1 MSDETLTRLRS
12 DLLSLAD
19 FAAQRLFTRLD
30 GLTDEEYLWEPAP
43 GCWSVR
49 PGPDGRSIMDG
60 GSADPP
66 PLTTIAWRVCH
77 VIDLLAAERNATW
90 LGLRPLRTPRTP
102 RTPETLGT
110 PRTPGTLRTLRTVR
124 TVRDVER
131 DGEPASAAEAQE
143 QLRAAYQLFREHV
156 AAAEPAALMA
166 PMGRV
171 AGYFARDTRTAF
183 VLHEL
188 DELIHHGAE
197 IALMRDLYRAL
208 GQPFGTGAGRATSSV

>member
-1 MSDETLTRLRS
+1 MSDERLTRLRS

-19 FAAQRLFTRLD
+19 FAAERLFIRLD

-66 PLTTIAWRVCH
+66 PLTTIAWRICH

-90 LGLRPLRTPRTP
+90 LGLGPL
-102 RTPETLGT
+102 
-110 PRTPGTLRTLRTVR
+110 R

-143 QLRAAYQLFREHV
+143 QLRAAYSLFRDHV
-156 AAAEPAALMA
+156 AAAEPEALMA

-171 AGYFARDTRTAF
+171 AGYFAHDTRTAF

-208 GQPFGTGAGRATSSV
+208 GQPFGTGAGRATSTV